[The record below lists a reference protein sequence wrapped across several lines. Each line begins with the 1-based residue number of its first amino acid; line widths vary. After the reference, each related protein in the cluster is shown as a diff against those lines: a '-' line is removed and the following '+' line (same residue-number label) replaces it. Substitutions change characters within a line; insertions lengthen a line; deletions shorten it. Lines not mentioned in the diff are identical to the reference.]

1 MNNIFYIYVHK
12 RKTDLSVFYVGKG
25 KDNRH
30 KSLSGRNLHWKNIVN
45 KHGFI
50 SEILFK
56 DLTEEESFKI
66 EIDLIKKYKKNGIIL
81 CNRSTGGEGA
91 AGVIH
96 SEQTKE
102 KWRIAKLGKKQSKE
116 HAEKS
121 RKARL
126 GFKNT
131 LQNIEKTASARRR
144 PVIGSSGMIFKSTED
159 AKNFKKEN
167 GYPKATQSNISAC
180 ALGNRNNA
188 YGETWSYD
196 ISKKPIFISKK
207 YNKKKI
213 LLKDLNIIF
222 NSVQSAT
229 IWVRKK
235 NGSASHQCISEA
247 ARKNKTAYFYKWE
260 YVK

>member
-12 RKTDLSVFYVGKG
+12 RKTDLSIFYVGKG

-50 SEILFK
+50 SEILFEN
-56 DLTEEESFKI
+56 LTEEESFKI
-66 EIDLIKKYKKNGIIL
+66 EIDLIKKYKEDGIIL

-96 SEQTKE
+96 SEQTKQ
-102 KWRIAKLGKKQSKE
+102 KFRIAKLGKKQSNS

-121 RKARL
+121 RIARI
-126 GFKNT
+126 GHKNT
-131 LQNIEKTASARRR
+131 PENIEKTAASRRR
-144 PVIGSSGMIFKSTED
+144 PVINSSGMIFKSTED
-159 AKNFKKEN
+159 AKNFKKKN
-167 GYPKATQSNISAC
+167 GYPMAVQSNISAC

-196 ISKKPIFISKK
+196 ISKIPEFIPRKFSE
-207 YNKKKI
+207 KKI
-213 LLKDLNIIF
+213 LLKDLNIVF
-222 NSVQSAT
+222 NSVQDAT
-229 IWVRKK
+229 KWIK
-235 NGSASHQCISEA
+235 NKIGSANNQTISCA
-247 ARKNKTAYFYKWE
+247 ARNNKTAYSYKWE
-260 YVK
+260 YIK